1 MADLH
6 QPATQQ
12 TIASIIGV
20 GQPAV
25 SSMIERGIMRRGDT
39 LAGCIGDYCAHLRE
53 IAAGRAS
60 ESGGLDLVQE
70 RARLAAAQADRVE
83 LQNKVTRG
91 DYAPIDVLG
100 ECLAKLAEMMVAS
113 LDQIDGAMS
122 KSAPDLPE
130 PTRLAV
136 LACVVDARN
145 KIVRGVERGLVAGGI
160 DPDDD
165 IDAEDAAA

>member
-1 MADLH
+1 MTDLH

-12 TIASIIGV
+12 VIADIIGV

-25 SSMIERGIMRRGDT
+25 SGMIERGIIRRGDT
-39 LAGCIGDYCAHLRE
+39 LAASIASYCAHLRE
-53 IAAGRAS
+53 VAAGRQS
-60 ESGGLDLVQE
+60 DSGGLDLVTE

-83 LQNKVTRG
+83 LQNKATRRE
-91 DYAPIDVLG
+91 YAPIEVLG
-100 ECLAKLAEMMVAS
+100 DCLAKIVEMMVAS
-113 LDQIDGAMS
+113 LDQIDGAMA

-145 KIVRGVERGLVAGGI
+145 KIAARGALGLVVSDI
-160 DPDDD
+160 DPADD
-165 IDAEDAAA
+165 IDADDT